1 MAIADYTCVAP
12 LKRLS
17 RAISTLKGIGLAI
30 SNNEL
35 STVRIE
41 TATVSAKNC
50 SEIPR
55 DGVHIVTAISRRW
68 VEMTVTANEQR
79 EVYN

>member
-1 MAIADYTCVAP
+1 MCRP
-12 LKRLS
+12 LEELS
-17 RAISTLKGIGLAI
+17 KAISTLEEVGLAI

-55 DGVHIVTAISRRW
+55 DGVRVATAISRRW
-68 VEMTVTANEQR
+68 VEMIATVNGQR
-79 EVYN
+79 